1 MTGSRQM
8 SYCNFISM
16 LHKNHS
22 SSVPAPFTTVL
33 PRKGNLSEVLCKPKI
48 MPIKSLGTRGLTTH
62 EIPKHSFAMS
72 LWHPVT
78 RIHQLMSLHWFSCQ
92 CFLSWNI
99 GSLKLLERTVTCSQ
113 IWLTSL
119 FHPNTAA
126 IMESQLS
133 QRSAT
138 LEQIEQMEKEFQV
151 TQLRTM
157 DVPIATLPNLYTF
170 IDLHGLD
177 IDVVWF
183 ISQMFLD
190 F

>member
-1 MTGSRQM
+1 
-8 SYCNFISM
+8 
-16 LHKNHS
+16 
-22 SSVPAPFTTVL
+22 
-33 PRKGNLSEVLCKPKI
+33 
-48 MPIKSLGTRGLTTH
+48 
-62 EIPKHSFAMS
+62 
-72 LWHPVT
+72 
-78 RIHQLMSLHWFSCQ
+78 
-92 CFLSWNI
+92 
-99 GSLKLLERTVTCSQ
+99 
-113 IWLTSL
+113 
-119 FHPNTAA
+119 
-126 IMESQLS
+126 MESQLP